1 MATLKAMFKLF
12 DGYSTTV
19 NKIIAGTDKAAAAVG
34 KASKDTEIGRAH
46 V

>member
-19 NKIIAGTDKAAAAVG
+19 NKIIAGTG
-34 KASKDTEIGRAH
+34 KGGGSRREGE
-46 V
+46 